1 MANNERHPVTFKRV
15 LYHIDGMDSVDVRR
29 DISYVEAGA
38 DALAFDIYRPVLPA
52 APPPVVVL
60 VTGYPD
66 VGVPRRLGCAFKEM
80 AMWTSLGQ
88 LLAASG
94 LAVVGYTAARPA
106 EDLDRLLAHLAAHAR
121 TLAVDA
127 TRIGLWATSGHGPT
141 ALGALARHRG
151 GPLKAAVLSTGFT
164 LDLAGSM
171 VAEASRAYGF
181 AMTGVSLD
189 DLPVDVPMFIARGG
203 RDEIPG
209 LNATLDRFAAAALA
223 RNWPVTIVNHATGGH
238 AFEVNDEGAAARY
251 VIREML
257 SFVRFWLDVE
267 RT

>member
-15 LYHIDGMDSVDVRR
+15 LYHIDGMESVDVRR
-29 DISYVEAGA
+29 DLPYARAGA
-38 DALAFDIYRPVLPA
+38 ETLAFDIYRPEAPA

-94 LAVVGYTAARPA
+94 LAAVGYTAARPA
-106 EDLDRLLAHLAAHAR
+106 EDLDRLLAHVAEHAK

-127 TRIGLWATSGHGPT
+127 TRIGLWATSGHAPT

-151 GPLKAAVLSTGFT
+151 GPLKSAVLSTGFT
-164 LDLAGSM
+164 LDLAGTT
-171 VAEASRAYGF
+171 VADASGAYGF
-181 AMTGVSLD
+181 AMAGVSVD
-189 DLPVDVPMFIARGG
+189 DLPADVPLFIARGG

-209 LNATLDRFAAAALA
+209 LNDTLDRFAAAALA
-223 RNWPVTIVNHATGGH
+223 RNWPVTVVNHAAGGH
-238 AFEVNDEGAAARY
+238 AFELNDQGAASRY

-257 SFVRFWLDVE
+257 AFVRFWLDVE